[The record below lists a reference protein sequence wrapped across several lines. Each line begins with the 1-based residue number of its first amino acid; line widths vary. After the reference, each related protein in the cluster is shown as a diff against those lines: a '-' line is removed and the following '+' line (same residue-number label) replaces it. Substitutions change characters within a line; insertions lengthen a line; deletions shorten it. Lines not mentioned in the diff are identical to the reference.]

1 MSAIQIFDPVTGTFN
16 TSYSMSVR
24 RCDLTI
30 ELLSSGKVLMIGG
43 RDGYQSFNPI
53 WSSVEVFD
61 PTTHLSQIQ
70 ANLMSSTRTEH
81 SSAVL
86 GDGRVLI
93 IDGGAA
99 DQIFAE

>member
-1 MSAIQIFDPVTGTFN
+1 
-16 TSYSMSVR
+16 
-24 RCDLTI
+24 
-30 ELLSSGKVLMIGG
+30 MIGG

-53 WSSVEVFD
+53 WSSVEIFN
-61 PTTHLSQIQ
+61 PNTYLSRIQ
-70 ANLMSSTRTEH
+70 ANLMSAGRHSH

-99 DQIFAE
+99 DQIFTE